1 MEEAFCGEIN
11 PIQIDTKRY
20 QLQKVE
26 LDDETFF
33 LLRHSGEIFC
43 MIMQD
48 VNNQWIPDYEI
59 PEQIFNQIIDWINK
73 LYRL

>member
-1 MEEAFCGEIN
+1 MEDAFYGKIKEI
-11 PIQIDTKRY
+11 QLDAQLF

-33 LLRHSGEIFC
+33 LLRRSGEIFC

-48 VNNQWIPDYEI
+48 ANNQWKPDYEI
-59 PEQIFNQIIDWINK
+59 PADTFNQILDWINK
-73 LYRL
+73 LYML